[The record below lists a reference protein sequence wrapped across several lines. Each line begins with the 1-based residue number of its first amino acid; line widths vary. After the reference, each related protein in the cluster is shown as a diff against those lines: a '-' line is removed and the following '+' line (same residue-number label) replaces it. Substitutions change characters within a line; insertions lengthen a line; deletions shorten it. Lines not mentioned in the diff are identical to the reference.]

1 MKILMAINSIVFTI
15 FFLYNLWKGKIRV
28 NKELDNSST
37 RWLLYFFLPLALV
50 AVFMTIFGLDKEL
63 DTFVFILQICYS
75 LVLLGWIVQEVRP
88 AIFPKGR

>member
-1 MKILMAINSIVFTI
+1 MAVNSIVFTI
-15 FFLYNLWKGKIRV
+15 LFLNSIRKGKIRV
-28 NKELDNSST
+28 NKGPDNSST

-63 DTFVFILQICYS
+63 DTFAFILQICYS

-88 AIFPKGR
+88 AILLPS